1 MSNLFFKPEMA
12 TFMTILQKQV
22 NTAEEVFQNAKS
34 GMLFIADQMH
44 LGRLLL
50 RMSVPK
56 SALRDRID
64 NAEYLIYESDKECG
78 AARFLE
84 FRTGDGGRVVMES
97 YPLKGYFWTE
107 EEYAEIKLVCN
118 AIYGAFK
125 PVVLDV
131 LIRRAMSTD
140 LAMEIPNIAGYMQ
153 FAGMLFARQGIG
165 KYHAL
170 YFNIQNFKYVN
181 QVLSHSAADEVM
193 KKYVSC
199 VAELA
204 EKDEMV
210 ARLGG
215 DNFVALIKNEN
226 LDKFIKSIQ
235 HISLEYSVEEDM
247 KKFVFGATVGVANLE
262 GLRNPGDV
270 MRRVSI
276 AYQVARQGEQGIVY
290 YEDSLVEKVMH
301 EKEIMAVFYKALSQR
316 EFVVYYQPKV
326 NTYSKQLCGAE
337 ALVRWKLAD
346 GSLRPPME
354 FIPILEKNGSICK
367 LDFYVLEETCRLLRF
382 CKEEGIPEVAVSVN
396 FSRKHLLNPGLVND
410 IVEIIDRYEV
420 SHELVEIEFT
430 ESEDFRD
437 YAVMAKL
444 IEELKQQGI
453 RTSIDDFGTGYS
465 SLNMLKMTSIDTL
478 KIDKS
483 FIPVEEY
490 LGSKSKEC
498 IMFEYIAKLAGEL
511 GFRTVSEGVETKEQ
525 YEYLSKVGCDIIQG
539 YYFDRPLPEEVFLER
554 LKNKQYE

>member
-1 MSNLFFKPEMA
+1 
-12 TFMTILQKQV
+12 
-22 NTAEEVFQNAKS
+22 
-34 GMLFIADQMH
+34 
-44 LGRLLL
+44 
-50 RMSVPK
+50 
-56 SALRDRID
+56 
-64 NAEYLIYESDKECG
+64 
-78 AARFLE
+78 
-84 FRTGDGGRVVMES
+84 
-97 YPLKGYFWTE
+97 
-107 EEYAEIKLVCN
+107 
-118 AIYGAFK
+118 
-125 PVVLDV
+125 
-131 LIRRAMSTD
+131 
-140 LAMEIPNIAGYMQ
+140 
-153 FAGMLFARQGIG
+153 
-165 KYHAL
+165 
-170 YFNIQNFKYVN
+170 
-181 QVLSHSAADEVM
+181 
-193 KKYVSC
+193 
-199 VAELA
+199 
-204 EKDEMV
+204 
-210 ARLGG
+210 
-215 DNFVALIKNEN
+215 
-226 LDKFIKSIQ
+226 
-235 HISLEYSVEEDM
+235 
-247 KKFVFGATVGVANLE
+247 
-262 GLRNPGDV
+262 
-270 MRRVSI
+270 
-276 AYQVARQGEQGIVY
+276 
-290 YEDSLVEKVMH
+290 
-301 EKEIMAVFYKALSQR
+301 MAVFYKALSQR

-337 ALVRWKLAD
+337 ALVRWKLPD

-354 FIPILEKNGSICK
+354 FIPVLEKNGSICK

-410 IVEIIDRYEV
+410 IVEIIDRYEI

-444 IEELKQQGI
+444 IEDLKQQGI